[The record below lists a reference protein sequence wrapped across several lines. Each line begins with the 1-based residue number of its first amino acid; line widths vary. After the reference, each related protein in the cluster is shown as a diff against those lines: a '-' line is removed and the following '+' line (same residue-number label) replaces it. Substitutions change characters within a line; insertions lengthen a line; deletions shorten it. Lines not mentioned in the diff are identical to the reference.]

1 MSIINLEG
9 VEKVYRTKEIETVAL
24 ENVNLQIDKGEFV
37 SIMGPSGCGKSTL
50 LNIIGLLDKANK
62 GKVEILGKET
72 LDMGDNTLSH
82 FRNANIGFVFQSF
95 HLIPSLNVADNVALP
110 LLYRKD
116 IGARARK
123 EKIDK
128 VLERLGLSHRKRH
141 FPSQLSGGQC
151 QRVAIAR
158 AIIGDPEIILADE
171 PTGNLDSKMGAEVME
186 LLHQLNKEDGRT
198 IIMVTHNEEQ
208 ARQTDRI
215 VHFLDGRR
223 IE

>member
-9 VEKVYRTKEIETVAL
+9 VEKVYRTSEIETIAL
-24 ENVNLQIDKGEFV
+24 ENVNLRIEKGEFV

-50 LNIIGLLDKANK
+50 LNIIGLLDKATK
-62 GKVEILGKET
+62 GKVEIIGTDTESLGDT
-72 LDMGDNTLSH
+72 GLSH

-95 HLIPSLNVADNVALP
+95 HLIPSDT
-110 LLYRKD
+110 
-116 IGARARK
+116 GAKARK
-123 EKIDK
+123 EKIDN
-128 VLERLGLSHRKRH
+128 VLERLGISHRKRH

-158 AIIGDPEIILADE
+158 AIVGDPEIILADE
-171 PTGNLDSKMGAEVME
+171 PTGNLDSRMGAEVME

-198 IIMVTHNEEQ
+198 IVMVTHNEEQ
-208 ARQTDRI
+208 ARMTDRI
-215 VHFLDGRR
+215 IHFLDGRR